1 MSTFSRFLPFLKPY
15 LSRMVLAGL
24 LVMGVAA
31 INLALLRLAGT
42 LWDIITVQHDQSRM
56 TDMIAVFLGL
66 VVLQG
71 LCSMGHSYLTAW
83 ISQRIVADFRR
94 HLFAH
99 LHTLS
104 VSFFARRRTGELL
117 SRLMNDVTVIQSV
130 VTETPIDS
138 AKQLVTFVGGIT
150 FLLTMNWRLCLL
162 ILVLLPL
169 LVLVAKFF
177 GRRLKSLSTSI
188 QDHTAAMSTLIEE
201 VISGIRIVKSF
212 VQTQREETRFAAQVE
227 QTLALTMR
235 KAGVM
240 AVFIPVISLLTF
252 SAAAAVLWYGGR
264 QVIDGSV
271 SPGDL
276 FAFVLFAGILIGP
289 FSSAARVF
297 AQIREAQGAT
307 QRVFEILDTRSEVS
321 DSPTATTLSSVSGH
335 IRAEHIGFAY
345 DPRQPVLTDVSFE
358 AKPGELVAIV
368 GPTGAGKTTVMNL
381 LHRFYDPTEGHITVD
396 GHDLRQVTMDSW
408 YRQIALVPQETIL
421 FGGTILDNIRYG
433 DEKASQEEVVAA
445 SRAAHAHD
453 FIMSFPDQYQTIVG
467 EKGINVSGGQRQ
479 RIAIAR
485 AIVKNPRILLLD
497 EATSALDSESERLVQ
512 EALEQLMKGRT
523 TFVIAHRLT
532 TIQRADR
539 ILVLNKGRLVE
550 TGTHAELMDRKGLY
564 QYLYTLA
571 AHRTPLVNLRR
582 KVGGGRPT
590 HSILSTLDNSQPG
603 KACPQFFVFTSRS
616 FRSPACLQQ

>member
-1 MSTFSRFLPFLKPY
+1 MSTFSRFLPFLRPY

-31 INLALLRLAGT
+31 INLALLRLAGS

-56 TDMIAVFLGL
+56 TDMITVFLGL
-66 VVLQG
+66 VILQG
-71 LCSMGHSYLTAW
+71 FCSMGHSYLTAW
-83 ISQRIVADFRR
+83 ISQRIIADFRR
-94 HLFAH
+94 HLFGH

-138 AKQLVTFVGGIT
+138 AKQLVTFVGGIA
-150 FLLTMNWRLCLL
+150 FLLMMNWRLCLL

-169 LVLVAKFF
+169 LVLVAKLF
-177 GRRLKSLSTSI
+177 GRKLKSLSTSI

-212 VQTQREETRFAAQVE
+212 VQTQREETRFATQVE

-240 AVFIPVISLLTF
+240 AVFIPVISFLTF

-276 FAFVLFAGILIGP
+276 FAFVLFAGILVGP

-307 QRVFEILDTRSEVS
+307 QRVFEILDTGSEVS

-335 IRAEHIGFAY
+335 IRAEHVGFAY
-345 DPRQPVLTDVSFE
+345 DPRQPVLMDVSFD
-358 AKPGELVAIV
+358 AKPGELIAIV

-381 LHRFYDPTEGHITVD
+381 LHRFYDPTEGYITID

-433 DEKASQEEVVAA
+433 NEKASQEEVVAA

-550 TGTHAELMDRKGLY
+550 TGTHAELMERKGLY
-564 QYLYTLA
+564 QYLYTL
-571 AHRTPLVNLRR
+571 RLIELP
-582 KVGGGRPT
+582 
-590 HSILSTLDNSQPG
+590 S
-603 KACPQFFVFTSRS
+603 
-616 FRSPACLQQ
+616 

>member
-1 MSTFSRFLPFLKPY
+1 
-15 LSRMVLAGL
+15 
-24 LVMGVAA
+24 
-31 INLALLRLAGT
+31 
-42 LWDIITVQHDQSRM
+42 
-56 TDMIAVFLGL
+56 
-66 VVLQG
+66 
-71 LCSMGHSYLTAW
+71 
-83 ISQRIVADFRR
+83 
-94 HLFAH
+94 
-99 LHTLS
+99 
-104 VSFFARRRTGELL
+104 
-117 SRLMNDVTVIQSV
+117 MNDVTVIQSV

-188 QDHTAAMSTLIEE
+188 QDQTAALSTLIEE

-227 QTLALTMR
+227 QTLALTMQR
-235 KAGVM
+235 AGVM

-321 DSPTATTLSSVSGH
+321 DSPAATSLSTVSGH
-335 IRAEHIGFAY
+335 IRAEHVNFAY

-381 LHRFYDPTEGHITVD
+381 LHRFYDPTEGHISVD
-396 GHDLRQVTMDSW
+396 GQDLHQVTMDSW

-433 DEKASQEEVVAA
+433 DREATQEEVVAA
-445 SRAAHAHD
+445 SRSAHAHD

-467 EKGINVSGGQRQ
+467 EKGINMSGGQRQ

-564 QYLYTLA
+564 QYLYTL
-571 AHRTPLVNLRR
+571 RLIELP
-582 KVGGGRPT
+582 
-590 HSILSTLDNSQPG
+590 S
-603 KACPQFFVFTSRS
+603 
-616 FRSPACLQQ
+616 

>member
-1 MSTFSRFLPFLKPY
+1 MSTFKRFLPFLKPY
-15 LSRMVLAGL
+15 FSRMLGAGL
-24 LVMGVAA
+24 LVMVVAA
-31 INLALLRLAGT
+31 INLALLRLAGK
-42 LWDIITVQHDQSRM
+42 LWDVITVQRDAERM
-56 TDMIAVFLGL
+56 TELIALFLGL

-83 ISQRIVADFRR
+83 VSQHIVADFRR

-99 LHTLS
+99 LQTLS

-130 VTETPIDS
+130 VTETPIDT
-138 AKQLVTFVGGIT
+138 AKQLVTFVGGIA
-150 FLLTMNWRLCLL
+150 FLLAMNWRLCLL

-169 LVLVAKFF
+169 LVIVAKFF

-188 QDHTAAMSTLIEE
+188 QDQTAGLSTLIEE

-212 VQTQREETRFAAQVE
+212 VQTKREETRFSAQIG

-235 KAGVM
+235 RAAIM
-240 AVFIPVISLLTF
+240 ALFIPVISLLTF

-264 QVIDGSV
+264 QVIDDAV

-307 QRVFEILDTRSEVS
+307 ERVFEILDTQS
-321 DSPTATTLSSVSGH
+321 DVGDAPNAVTLSNVFGH
-335 IRAEHIGFAY
+335 IKVEHVSFAY
-345 DPRQPVLTDVSFE
+345 DPRQPVLTDLSFE
-358 AKPGELVAIV
+358 AQSGELIAIV

-381 LHRFYDPTEGHITVD
+381 IHRFYDPTEGRITID
-396 GHDLRQVTMDSW
+396 GQDLRRVTLESW

-433 DEKASQEEVVAA
+433 NRDAAEEAVQEA
-445 SRAAHAHD
+445 SRAAHAHE
-453 FIMSFPDQYQTIVG
+453 FIMGFPDGYLTIVG
-467 EKGINVSGGQRQ
+467 EKGINISGGQRQ
-479 RIAIAR
+479 RIALAR
-485 AIVKNPRILLLD
+485 AILKNPRVLLLD

-512 EALEQLMKGRT
+512 EALEELMKGRT

-539 ILVLNKGRLVE
+539 ILVLNRGRLVE
-550 TGTHAELMDRKGLY
+550 AGTHHELMDRQGLY
-564 QYLYTLA
+564 HYLYTL
-571 AHRTPLVNLRR
+571 RLTELP
-582 KVGGGRPT
+582 
-590 HSILSTLDNSQPG
+590 S
-603 KACPQFFVFTSRS
+603 
-616 FRSPACLQQ
+616 

>member
-56 TDMIAVFLGL
+56 TDLIAIFLGL

-71 LCSMGHSYLTAW
+71 FCSMGHSYLTAW

-138 AKQLVTFVGGIT
+138 AKQLVTFVGGIA

-188 QDHTAAMSTLIEE
+188 QDQTAALSTLIEE

-212 VQTQREETRFAAQVE
+212 VQSRREETRFAEQVE
-227 QTLALTMR
+227 QTLTLAMR
-235 KAGVM
+235 RAGTM

-252 SAAAAVLWYGGR
+252 SAAAAVLWYGGH
-264 QVIDGSV
+264 QVFEGSV

-307 QRVFEILDTRSEVS
+307 QRVFEILDTHSEVS
-321 DSPTATTLSSVSGH
+321 DSPTAMPLPTVSGH
-335 IRAEHIGFAY
+335 IRVEHISFAY

-368 GPTGAGKTTVMNL
+368 GPTGAGKTTVINL
-381 LHRFYDPTEGHITVD
+381 LHRFYDPTEGHITID
-396 GHDLRQVTMDSW
+396 GQDLRQVTMDSW

-433 DEKASQEEVVAA
+433 DREATEEEVVAA

-453 FIMSFPDQYQTIVG
+453 FIMSFPDRYETIVG

-523 TFVIAHRLT
+523 TFVVAHRLT

-564 QYLYTLA
+564 QYLYTL
-571 AHRTPLVNLRR
+571 RLIELP
-582 KVGGGRPT
+582 
-590 HSILSTLDNSQPG
+590 S
-603 KACPQFFVFTSRS
+603 
-616 FRSPACLQQ
+616 

>member
-1 MSTFSRFLPFLKPY
+1 MSTLSRFFPFLRPY
-15 LSRMVLAGL
+15 LPRMVLAGL

-42 LWDIITVQHDQSRM
+42 LWDIITVQHDQSKM
-56 TDMIAVFLGL
+56 TDMITGFLGL
-66 VVLQG
+66 VILQG

-83 ISQRIVADFRR
+83 ISQRIIADFRR

-138 AKQLVTFVGGIT
+138 AKQLVTFVGGIA

-169 LVLVAKFF
+169 LVLVAKVF
-177 GRRLKSLSTSI
+177 GRKLKSLSTSI
-188 QDHTAAMSTLIEE
+188 QDQTAAMSTLIEE

-252 SAAAAVLWYGGR
+252 AAAAAVLWYGGR

-307 QRVFEILDTRSEVS
+307 QRVFEILDTGSEVS
-321 DSPTATTLSSVSGH
+321 DSPTAATLSSVSGH

-345 DPRQPVLTDVSFE
+345 DPRQPVLMDVSFE

-381 LHRFYDPTEGHITVD
+381 LHRFYDPTEGYITID

-433 DEKASQEEVVAA
+433 DEKATQEEVMAA
-445 SRAAHAHD
+445 SHAAHAHD

-550 TGTHAELMDRKGLY
+550 TGTHAELMSHKGLY
-564 QYLYTLA
+564 QYLYTL
-571 AHRTPLVNLRR
+571 RLIEL
-582 KVGGGRPT
+582 PT
-590 HSILSTLDNSQPG
+590 
-603 KACPQFFVFTSRS
+603 
-616 FRSPACLQQ
+616 

>member
-1 MSTFSRFLPFLKPY
+1 MSTFSRFLPLLKPY

-56 TDMIAVFLGL
+56 TDLIAVFLGL

-130 VTETPIDS
+130 VTETPIDG

-188 QDHTAAMSTLIEE
+188 QDQTAALSTLIEE

-227 QTLALTMR
+227 QTLALTMQR
-235 KAGVM
+235 AGVM

-321 DSPTATTLSSVSGH
+321 DSPAATSLSTVSGH
-335 IRAEHIGFAY
+335 IRAEHVNFAY

-381 LHRFYDPTEGHITVD
+381 LHRFYDPTEGHISVD
-396 GHDLRQVTMDSW
+396 GQDLHQVTMDSW

-433 DEKASQEEVVAA
+433 DREATQEEVVAA
-445 SRAAHAHD
+445 SRSAHAHD

-467 EKGINVSGGQRQ
+467 EKGINMSGGQRQ

-564 QYLYTLA
+564 QYLYTL
-571 AHRTPLVNLRR
+571 RLIELP
-582 KVGGGRPT
+582 
-590 HSILSTLDNSQPG
+590 S
-603 KACPQFFVFTSRS
+603 
-616 FRSPACLQQ
+616 

>member
-1 MSTFSRFLPFLKPY
+1 MSTFSRFLPFLRPY
-15 LSRMVLAGL
+15 LSRMMLAGL

-31 INLALLRLAGT
+31 INLALLRLAGS

-56 TDMIAVFLGL
+56 TDMITVFLGL
-66 VVLQG
+66 VILQG

-83 ISQRIVADFRR
+83 ISQRIIADFRR

-188 QDHTAAMSTLIEE
+188 QDHTAALSTLIEE

-297 AQIREAQGAT
+297 AQVREAQGAT
-307 QRVFEILDTRSEVS
+307 QRVFEILDTDSEVS
-321 DSPTATTLSSVSGH
+321 DSPTATTLPSVSGH

-345 DPRQPVLTDVSFE
+345 DPRQPVLMDVSFE

-368 GPTGAGKTTVMNL
+368 GPTGAGKTTIMNL
-381 LHRFYDPTEGHITVD
+381 LHRFYDPTEGRITID
-396 GHDLRQVTMDSW
+396 GHDLRHVTMDSW

-433 DEKASQEEVVAA
+433 DEKATQEAVVAA

-485 AIVKNPRILLLD
+485 AIVKNPRIMLLD

-512 EALEQLMKGRT
+512 DALAQLMKGRT

-564 QYLYTLA
+564 QYLYTL
-571 AHRTPLVNLRR
+571 RLIEL
-582 KVGGGRPT
+582 
-590 HSILSTLDNSQPG
+590 
-603 KACPQFFVFTSRS
+603 
-616 FRSPACLQQ
+616 PA

>member
-42 LWDIITVQHDQSRM
+42 LWDVITVQHDQSRM
-56 TDMIAVFLGL
+56 TDMITVFLGL

-71 LCSMGHSYLTAW
+71 FCSMGHSYLTAW
-83 ISQRIVADFRR
+83 ISQRIIADFRR

-104 VSFFARRRTGELL
+104 VSFFSRRRTGELL
-117 SRLMNDVTVIQSV
+117 SRLMNDVTVVQSV

-150 FLLTMNWRLCLL
+150 FLLMMNWRLCLL
-162 ILVLLPL
+162 ILILLPL
-169 LVLVAKFF
+169 LVLVAKVF

-264 QVIDGSV
+264 QVIDGNV

-307 QRVFEILDTRSEVS
+307 QRVFEILDTGSEVS

-335 IRAEHIGFAY
+335 IRVEHIGFAY
-345 DPRQPVLTDVSFE
+345 DPRQPVLTDISFE

-381 LHRFYDPTEGHITVD
+381 LHRFYDPTEGRITID

-433 DEKASQEEVVAA
+433 DEKASQEEVEAA

-453 FIMSFPDQYQTIVG
+453 FIMNFPDQYQTIVG

-485 AIVKNPRILLLD
+485 AIVKNPRVLLLD

-550 TGTHAELMDRKGLY
+550 TGTHAELMDHKGLY
-564 QYLYTLA
+564 QYLYTL
-571 AHRTPLVNLRR
+571 RLIEL
-582 KVGGGRPT
+582 PT
-590 HSILSTLDNSQPG
+590 
-603 KACPQFFVFTSRS
+603 
-616 FRSPACLQQ
+616 

>member
-1 MSTFSRFLPFLKPY
+1 MSTFSRFLPFLRPY

-31 INLALLRLAGT
+31 INLTLLRLAGT
-42 LWDIITVQHDQSRM
+42 LWDIITVQRDQPKM
-56 TDMIAVFLGL
+56 TDMILILLGL

-83 ISQRIVADFRR
+83 ISQRIIADFRR
-94 HLFAH
+94 HLFGH

-130 VTETPIDS
+130 VTETPIDG

-150 FLLTMNWRLCLL
+150 FLLVMNWQLCLL

-169 LVLVAKFF
+169 LVLAAKFF
-177 GRRLKSLSTSI
+177 GRKLKSLSTSI

-201 VISGIRIVKSF
+201 VISGIRVVKSF
-212 VQTQREETRFAAQVE
+212 VQTQREETRFALQVE

-252 SAAAAVLWYGGR
+252 SAAAAVLWYGGQ

-297 AQIREAQGAT
+297 AQVREAQGAT
-307 QRVFEILDTRSEVS
+307 QRVFEILDTRAEVS
-321 DSPTATTLSSVSGH
+321 DSPTATTLSSISGH
-335 IRAEHIGFAY
+335 IRADHIGFAY
-345 DPRQPVLTDVSFE
+345 DPRRPVLTDVSFE
-358 AKPGELVAIV
+358 AKPGELIAIV

-381 LHRFYDPTEGHITVD
+381 LHRFYDPTEGSITID
-396 GHDLRQVTMDSW
+396 GQDLRHVTMDSW
-408 YRQIALVPQETIL
+408 YRQISLVPQETIL

-433 DEKASQEEVVAA
+433 NEKATQEEVVAA

-497 EATSALDSESERLVQ
+497 EATSALDGESERLVQ

-539 ILVLNKGRLVE
+539 ILVFNKGRLVE
-550 TGTHAELMDRKGLY
+550 TGTHAELMDQKGLY
-564 QYLYTLA
+564 QYLYTL
-571 AHRTPLVNLRR
+571 RLIELP
-582 KVGGGRPT
+582 
-590 HSILSTLDNSQPG
+590 S
-603 KACPQFFVFTSRS
+603 
-616 FRSPACLQQ
+616 

>member
-1 MSTFSRFLPFLKPY
+1 MSTFKRFLPFLKPY
-15 LSRMVLAGL
+15 LSRMLFAGL

-42 LWDIITVQHDQSRM
+42 LWDVITVQHDARRM
-56 TDMIAVFLGL
+56 TELITLFLGL

-83 ISQRIVADFRR
+83 VSQHIVADFRR

-99 LHTLS
+99 LQTLS

-130 VTETPIDS
+130 VTETPIDT
-138 AKQLVTFVGGIT
+138 AKQLVTFVGGIA
-150 FLLTMNWRLCLL
+150 FLLAMNWRLCLL

-169 LVLVAKFF
+169 LVVVAKFF

-188 QDHTAAMSTLIEE
+188 QDQTAALSTLIEE
-201 VISGIRIVKSF
+201 VLSGIRIVKSF
-212 VQTQREETRFAAQVE
+212 VQTRREETRFSAQVG
-227 QTLALTMR
+227 QTLSLTMR
-235 KAGVM
+235 RAGIM

-264 QVIDGSV
+264 QVIDGAV

-297 AQIREAQGAT
+297 AQVREAQGAT
-307 QRVFEILDTRSEVS
+307 ERVFEILDTQS
-321 DSPTATTLSSVSGH
+321 DVVDAPNAMVLSNVSGH
-335 IRAEHIGFAY
+335 IQVEHVSFAY
-345 DPRQPVLTDVSFE
+345 DRRQPVLANMSFE

-381 LHRFYDPTEGHITVD
+381 IHRFYDPTEGRITID
-396 GHDLRQVTMDSW
+396 GHDLRQVTLESW

-421 FGGTILDNIRYG
+421 FGGTILDNIKYG
-433 DEKASQEEVVAA
+433 NCDASEEAVKAA

-453 FIMSFPDQYQTIVG
+453 FIMSFPDQYHTIVG

-485 AIVKNPRILLLD
+485 AILKNPRILLLD

-512 EALEQLMKGRT
+512 EALERLMKGRT

-532 TIQRADR
+532 TIQGADR

-550 TGTHAELMDRKGLY
+550 SGTHNELMDRQGLY
-564 QYLYTLA
+564 HYLYTL
-571 AHRTPLVNLRR
+571 RLTELP
-582 KVGGGRPT
+582 
-590 HSILSTLDNSQPG
+590 S
-603 KACPQFFVFTSRS
+603 
-616 FRSPACLQQ
+616 